1 MPRLIHTTIVLV
13 YDQMELSKITG
24 IIVLAPALE
33 EYKDNVATILWMMA
47 KEDQVEETKK
57 YDDNKKKG

>member
-1 MPRLIHTTIVLV
+1 
-13 YDQMELSKITG
+13 MELSKITG